1 VLGLSCTEPID
12 VTILAPDAGEA
23 VHGIDTVPVDCHPA
37 CNVSYVELLVD
48 SAVEGADSFPPF
60 AFEWDVRALA
70 EGLFCGT
77 DGKLYRLRL
86 GWTADSLFVAD
97 TPTSIGEG
105 TGRELDWVRYP

>member
-1 VLGLSCTEPID
+1 MLGLSCTEPID
-12 VTILAPDAGEA
+12 VTFFTPGAGE
-23 VHGIDTVPVDCHPA
+23 VVCGIDTVPVDCHPA
-37 CNVSYVELLVD
+37 CNVSFVELLVD

-86 GWTADSLFVAD
+86 GWTADSLFAAG

-105 TGRELDWVRYP
+105 TGRELDRVRYP